1 MRVRGYLSACALL
14 LAIVMCGLVS
24 NVAAQDENPPTQK
37 QLDIN
42 ALRAQRKA
50 VVGGNMKLTPKE
62 AKVFWPLYEQY
73 EDAMDRVDKRH
84 AREIK
89 DYAKNY
95 QNLTNDQANQKLDEV
110 MAVAQDRVNVQKQFI
125 PRFRAVLPGI
135 TVTRFFQIDNK
146 LHALVQCQIAQL
158 VPLASK
164 PDAGQ

>member
-1 MRVRGYLSACALL
+1 MRVRGCFTACLLL
-14 LAIVMCGLVS
+14 LAVAMCGLVS
-24 NVAAQDENPPTQK
+24 IGAAQENPPTQK

-50 VVGGNMKLTPKE
+50 VVGANMKLTSKE

-73 EDAMDRVDKRH
+73 EEAMDRVDKRH
-84 AREIK
+84 ARELK

-95 QNLTNDQANQKLDEV
+95 QNLTNQQANQKLDEV
-110 MAVAQDRVNVQKQFI
+110 IAVEQDRVNVQKQFI
-125 PRFRAVLPGI
+125 PRFRAALPGI

-146 LHALVQCQIAQL
+146 LHAMVQCQIAQL

-164 PDAGQ
+164 PDESQ